1 MKEAP
6 IDYETLWGEDEPE
19 PSAKPDRNF
28 FDEHQAICDC
38 RKDYNTHGSENLK
51 PPA

>member
-6 IDYETLWGEDEPE
+6 IDYVTLWGEDEPE

-28 FDEHQAICDC
+28 FDEHQAICDLQLPN
-38 RKDYNTHGSENLK
+38 RIRSEK
-51 PPA
+51 A